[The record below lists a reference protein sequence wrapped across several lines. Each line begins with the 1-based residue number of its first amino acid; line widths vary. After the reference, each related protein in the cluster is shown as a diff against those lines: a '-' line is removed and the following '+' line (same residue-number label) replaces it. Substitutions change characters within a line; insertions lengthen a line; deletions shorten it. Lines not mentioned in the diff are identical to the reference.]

1 MPDGEGTQPGV
12 TYEFCGSFDSLGC
25 LARLLNKRAEGKRI
39 HPPGFNKRIPL
50 ICKPLPPSWISYICN
65 R

>member
-50 ICKPLPPSWISYICN
+50 ICKPLPP
-65 R
+65 